1 MKGLDVTYASY
12 DNDEIGNWLKEN
24 GIITGN

>member
-12 DNDEIGNWLKEN
+12 DNDEIRNWLEM
-24 GIITGN
+24 GEIITGN